1 MAGRLDGRVA
11 LVTGGAQG
19 IGLVYCEGLAKEGAK
34 VVVNDLLDC
43 AGPANQI
50 KEDRGEAIGIE
61 GDICDPK
68 AMDAAVKK
76 TVDAFGR
83 LDILVNNA
91 ALYAGIQRGSMFDI
105 TLEEWER
112 VMKVNVIGQ
121 IVAAQAVARQMK
133 EQKYGKIVNIASAV
147 VDTGIPAFIHYT
159 ASKGAVYAMT
169 RAMARELGADGITVN
184 SISPGYV
191 DVTSNDPLPKDRH
204 DDNIRVRCIKRNQYP
219 DDLVGTLIYLSSADS
234 DFVTGQNIIVDGG
247 IAFA

>member
-11 LVTGGAQG
+11 FVTGGAQG

-34 VVVNDLLDC
+34 VVVSDLLDC
-43 AGPANQI
+43 AGAANQI
-50 KEDRGEAIGIE
+50 KEDGGEAIGIE
-61 GDICDPK
+61 GDICDSN
-68 AMDAAVKK
+68 AMEAAVKK
-76 TVDAFGR
+76 AVDTFGR

-91 ALYAGIQRGSMFDI
+91 AIYADLQRGGIFDI

-112 VMKVNVIGQ
+112 VMRVNVIGQ
-121 IVAAQAVARQMK
+121 VVVAKAAASQMK

-147 VDTGIPAFIHYT
+147 IDTGVPAFIHYT

-169 RAMARELGADGITVN
+169 RAMARELGPDGITVN

-191 DVTSNDPLPKDRH
+191 DVTSNDPLPGERH
-204 DDNIRVRCIKRNQYP
+204 EDNVKLRCIKRNQYP
-219 DDLVGTLIYLSSADS
+219 NDLVGTLVYLSSADS

>member
-34 VVVNDLLDC
+34 VVVSDLLDC
-43 AGPANQI
+43 TGAANQI
-50 KEDRGEAIGIE
+50 KEDGGEAIGIE
-61 GDICDPK
+61 GDICNPD
-68 AMDAAVKK
+68 AMEAAVKK
-76 TVDAFGR
+76 AVDTFGR

-91 ALYAGIQRGSMFDI
+91 AIYADLQRGGIFDI

-112 VMKVNVIGQ
+112 VMRVNVIGQ
-121 IVAAQAVARQMK
+121 VVAAKATARQMK

-147 VDTGIPAFIHYT
+147 IDTGIPAFIHYT

-169 RAMARELGADGITVN
+169 RAMARELGPDGITVN

-191 DVTSNDPLPKDRH
+191 DVTSNDPLPGERH
-204 DDNIRVRCIKRNQYP
+204 EDNVKLRCIKRNQYP
-219 DDLVGTLIYLSSADS
+219 DDLVGTLVYLSSADS